1 MREVLEGLQR
11 FLEAGGPV
19 LWVIGLTAVL
29 LGALIIE
36 RYWYFRWDFPQHM
49 TKEVERWSERKDR
62 HSWYA
67 LRIRDAS
74 IADAGARLNHTLP
87 MIKALIAVCPLLGL
101 LGTVTGMMAVFDVIA
116 VLGTGNVR
124 AMASGISR
132 ATIPTMAGMMV
143 AIPGLYFRSRL
154 QREMA
159 RRVEYLSD
167 RLTLA

>member
-1 MREVLEGLQR
+1 MEAVLEGIQR

-19 LWVIGLTAVL
+19 LWVIGWTAVL
-29 LGALIIE
+29 LATLIIE
-36 RYWYFRWDFPQHM
+36 RYWYFRRDFPRYM
-49 TKEVERWSERKDR
+49 AKEVRRWVERRDR

-67 LRIRDAS
+67 LRLRDAL

-87 MIKALIAVCPLLGL
+87 MIKTLIALCPLLGL
-101 LGTVTGMMAVFDVIA
+101 LGTVTGMMGVFDVIA

-154 QREMA
+154 QREMS

>member
-1 MREVLEGLQR
+1 MEGALEGVRR

-19 LWVIGLTAVL
+19 LWAIGLTAAL

-36 RYWYFRWDFPQHM
+36 RYWYFRWDFPRYM
-49 TKEVERWSERKDR
+49 AREVRRWKQRKDR

-67 LRIRDAS
+67 LRIRDAL
-74 IADAGARLNHTLP
+74 IAEAAARLNHLLP
-87 MIKALIAVCPLLGL
+87 IIRALIALCPLLGL
-101 LGTVTGMMAVFDVIA
+101 LGTVTGMIGVFDVIA
-116 VLGTGNVR
+116 ALGTGNVR

-154 QREMA
+154 EREMA

-167 RLTLA
+167 RLSLA